1 MCCGGFESQIKYTV
15 YIANPIYD
23 VVFKYL
29 MEDSQVAKL
38 LIGKII
44 GKEVLELQPRP
55 QEISVTID
63 AQSNIPLD
71 VHRTF
76 TVFSQTIL
84 HFLTT
89 PFYNRS
95 YPCSGIA

>member
-1 MCCGGFESQIKYTV
+1 M

-44 GKEVLELQPRP
+44 GKEIEQLEPRP
-55 QEISVTID
+55 QEVTVNGD
-63 AQSNIPLD
+63 G
-71 VHRTF
+71 HRNF
-76 TVFSQTIL
+76 TVYRLDNSAMI
-84 HFLTT
+84 
-89 PFYNRS
+89 
-95 YPCSGIA
+95 